1 MPTENEE
8 IEKGKLF
15 IQAED
20 GKMTEIGKVESV
32 EFAEENYLQSKL
44 DDFSPVALETTAS
57 GEITITLTKD
67 ETRSLMKKMGLE
79 TLTRKRFKKLLMGCG
94 MQRNDAEVMTQ
105 AFNENGIRYTPLG
118 IQRLIEFINTEA
130 EKEERKNETI

>member
-1 MPTENEE
+1 MPTENEK

-20 GKMTEIGKVESV
+20 GEMKEIGKVESV

-44 DDFSPVALETTAS
+44 GDFDQQAFETTYS
-57 GEITITLTKD
+57 GEITVTLTKN
-67 ETRSLMKKMGLE
+67 EKRSLMKKIGLE

-94 MQRNDAEVMTQ
+94 MQRNDAEVVAK
-105 AFNENGIRYTPLG
+105 AFNESGIRYTPLG
-118 IQRLIEFINTEA
+118 IQKIIETINEEA
-130 EKEERKNETI
+130 EKEEKENEKI

>member
-20 GKMTEIGKVESV
+20 GEMKEIGKVESV

-44 DDFSPVALETTAS
+44 GDFDQQAFETTYS
-57 GEITITLTKD
+57 GEITVTLTKN
-67 ETRSLMKKMGLE
+67 EKRSLMKKIGLE

-94 MQRNDAEVMTQ
+94 MQRNDAEVVAQ
-105 AFNENGIRYTPLG
+105 AFNESKIRYTPLA
-118 IQRLIEFINTEA
+118 IQRIIETINAEA
-130 EKEERKNETI
+130 EREVKR

>member
-1 MPTENEE
+1 MPTENEG

-20 GKMTEIGKVESV
+20 GEMKEIGKVESV

-44 DDFSPVALETTAS
+44 GDFDQQAFETTYS
-57 GEITITLTKD
+57 GEITVTLTKN
-67 ETRSLMKKMGLE
+67 EKRSLMKKIGLE

-94 MQRNDAEVMTQ
+94 MQRNDAEVVAQ

-118 IQRLIEFINTEA
+118 IQKIIETINEEA
-130 EKEERKNETI
+130 EKEEKENEKI

>member
-1 MPTENEE
+1 MPTEDDG

-32 EFAEENYLQSKL
+32 EFAEENYLKSKL
-44 DDFSPVALETTAS
+44 GDFSPVAFETASS

-67 ETRSLMKKMGLE
+67 ETRSLMKKMRLE

-94 MQRNDAEVMTQ
+94 MQRNDAEVVAQ
-105 AFNENGIRYTPLG
+105 AFNESKIRYTPLA
-118 IQRLIEFINTEA
+118 IQRIIETINAEA
-130 EKEERKNETI
+130 EKEEKKNETI

>member
-1 MPTENEE
+1 MPTENEG

-20 GKMTEIGKVESV
+20 GKMKEIGKVESV

-44 DDFSPVALETTAS
+44 GDFDQQAFETTYS
-57 GEITITLTKD
+57 GEITVTLTKN
-67 ETRSLMKKMGLE
+67 EKRSLMKKIGLE

-94 MQRNDAEVMTQ
+94 MQRNDAEVVAK
-105 AFNENGIRYTPLG
+105 AFNESGIRYTPLA
-118 IQRLIEFINTEA
+118 IQKIIETINEEA
-130 EKEERKNETI
+130 EKEEKENEII

>member
-1 MPTENEE
+1 MPTENEG

-20 GKMTEIGKVESV
+20 GEMKEIGKVESV

-44 DDFSPVALETTAS
+44 GDFNQQAFETAYS
-57 GEITITLTKD
+57 GEITVTLTKN
-67 ETRSLMKKMGLE
+67 EKRSLMKKIGLE

-94 MQRNDAEVMTQ
+94 MQRNDAEIVTN
-105 AFNENGIRYTPLG
+105 AFRESEIQYTPLAVQK
-118 IQRLIEFINTEA
+118 IIETINMEA
-130 EKEERKNETI
+130 EKEGK

>member
-1 MPTENEE
+1 MPTENEG

-20 GKMTEIGKVESV
+20 GEMKEIGKVESV

-44 DDFSPVALETTAS
+44 GDFNQQAFETAYS
-57 GEITITLTKD
+57 GEITVTLTKN
-67 ETRSLMKKMGLE
+67 EKRSLMKKIGLE

-94 MQRNDAEVMTQ
+94 MQRNDAEVVAK
-105 AFNENGIRYTPLG
+105 AFNESGIRYTPLG
-118 IQRLIEFINTEA
+118 IQKIIETINEEA
-130 EKEERKNETI
+130 EKEEKENEKI

>member
-1 MPTENEE
+1 MPTENEG

-20 GKMTEIGKVESV
+20 GEMKEIGKVESV

-44 DDFSPVALETTAS
+44 GDFDQQAFETTYS
-57 GEITITLTKD
+57 GEITVTLTQNEK
-67 ETRSLMKKMGLE
+67 RSLMKKIGLE

-94 MQRNDAEVMTQ
+94 MQRNDAEVVAQ
-105 AFNENGIRYTPLG
+105 AFNESGIRYTPLA
-118 IQRLIEFINTEA
+118 IQKIIETINEEA
-130 EKEERKNETI
+130 EKEEKENEII

>member
-1 MPTENEE
+1 MPTENEG

-20 GKMTEIGKVESV
+20 GEMKEIGKVESV

-44 DDFSPVALETTAS
+44 GDFDQQAFETTYS
-57 GEITITLTKD
+57 GEITVTLTKN
-67 ETRSLMKKMGLE
+67 EKRSLMKKIGLE

-94 MQRNDAEVMTQ
+94 MQRNDAEVVAQ
-105 AFNENGIRYTPLG
+105 AFNESKIRYTPLA
-118 IQRLIEFINTEA
+118 IQRIIETINAEA
-130 EKEERKNETI
+130 EREVKR

>member
-1 MPTENEE
+1 MPTENEG

-20 GKMTEIGKVESV
+20 GEMKEIGKVESV

-44 DDFSPVALETTAS
+44 GDFDQQAFETTYS
-57 GEITITLTKD
+57 GEITVTLTKN
-67 ETRSLMKKMGLE
+67 EKRSLMKKIGLE

-94 MQRNDAEVMTQ
+94 MQRNDAEVVAQ
-105 AFNENGIRYTPLG
+105 AFNESGIRYTPLA
-118 IQRLIEFINTEA
+118 IQKIIETINEEA
-130 EKEERKNETI
+130 EKEEKENEII

>member
-1 MPTENEE
+1 MPTENEG

-20 GKMTEIGKVESV
+20 GEMKEIGKVESV

-44 DDFSPVALETTAS
+44 GDFDQQAFETTYS
-57 GEITITLTKD
+57 GEITVTLTKN
-67 ETRSLMKKMGLE
+67 EKRSLMKKIGLE

-94 MQRNDAEVMTQ
+94 MQRNDAEVVAQ
-105 AFNENGIRYTPLG
+105 AFNESKIRYKPLA
-118 IQRLIEFINTEA
+118 IQRIIETINAEA
-130 EKEERKNETI
+130 EREVKR

>member
-20 GKMTEIGKVESV
+20 GKITEIGKAESV

-57 GEITITLTKD
+57 GEMTITLTKD

-94 MQRNDAEVMTQ
+94 MQRNDAEIVAQ
-105 AFNENGIRYTPLG
+105 AFNESKIRYTPLA
-118 IQRLIEFINTEA
+118 IQRIIETINEEA
-130 EKEERKNETI
+130 EKEENKNEN